1 LLCELDPYTILK
13 VQTRTQKPRMC
24 DNHVVKWIV
33 DPYTILK
40 AQIKIQLGYQD
51 LNQVTK

>member
-1 LLCELDPYTILK
+1 
-13 VQTRTQKPRMC
+13 MC